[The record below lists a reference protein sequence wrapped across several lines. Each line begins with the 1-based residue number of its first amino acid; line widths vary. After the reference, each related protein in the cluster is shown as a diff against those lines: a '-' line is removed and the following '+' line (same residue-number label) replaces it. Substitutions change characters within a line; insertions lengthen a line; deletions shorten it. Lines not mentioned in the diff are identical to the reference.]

1 MRRSPLFAAFAVALA
16 ATPALGATGAQP
28 VLRLTDRS
36 PVTVTGRGFEPGES
50 VRVRLASQAQTWT
63 RRATASTTGSFRAT
77 FTVSLGR
84 CRSLS
89 LQAFGSKGSR
99 ARLFVTAPSPDCSP
113 SD

>member
-16 ATPALGATGAQP
+16 AAPALGGTGAQP
-28 VLRLTDRS
+28 VLRLADRS
-36 PVTVTGRGFEPGES
+36 PVTVTGRGFQPGES
-50 VRVRLASQAQTWT
+50 VRLRLASEAQLWT
-63 RRATASTTGSFRAT
+63 RRAAAGTTGSFRAT

-89 LQAFGSKGSR
+89 VQAFGSEGSR
-99 ARLFVTAPSPDCSP
+99 ARLFLRAPSPDCSP